1 MTLLL
6 VDKIGIAVSKNDH
19 EMTVSSFT
27 LVTIKSN
34 E

>member
-6 VDKIGIAVSKNDH
+6 VDKIGIAHSKVD
-19 EMTVSSFT
+19 EDMRGTSFT
-27 LVTIKSN
+27 LVTIQ